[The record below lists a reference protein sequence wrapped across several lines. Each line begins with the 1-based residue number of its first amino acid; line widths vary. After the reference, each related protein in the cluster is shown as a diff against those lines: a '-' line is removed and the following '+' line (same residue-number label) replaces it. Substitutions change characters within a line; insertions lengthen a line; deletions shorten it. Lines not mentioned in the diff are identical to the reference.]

1 MINDP
6 LVIDVFLL
14 DSASY
19 VQVDVVEGGVSRKPT
34 LLKARAADPPYAELK
49 VRPLRAGLVKECGDK
64 LCASLAAN
72 PGVLATLD
80 RFQTPPRDTRHPIYV
95 SIGDP
100 EHENLPWE
108 AIWRQSVEFYALG
121 QHWPIARLP
130 SASDDTKVAERVIG
144 EVPRIMAV
152 IAAEGADID
161 GEWTGFNKLLDQF
174 PDRIDMH
181 VLLASDQLK
190 ARIEKLKLPRVQC
203 SWIGETADDVIQR
216 IRTWSPNI
224 VHFFCHGTSQNGGSL
239 SVVNRL
245 GETVKIPRDKLLQ
258 LRENDG
264 LCLVVLN
271 CCLGGNADPNDHASS
286 IARELVKAGLPAVV
300 AMREIITDK
309 SANAF
314 TSSFYAELFVRLR
327 ACLDAHPAGDNGPI
341 EVPDDTWLDALFHA
355 RQALN
360 PAGMLPA
367 DALEWTLPLIY
378 VRRGGLQFTRRT
390 ESNARKAAEAGV
402 LRDWQKIL
410 QAQGAFPDEL
420 RKLLEEKLKQ

>member
-14 DSASY
+14 DNASY
-19 VQVDVVEGGVSRKPT
+19 VQVDVVAGGVSRNPT
-34 LLKARAADPPYAELK
+34 PLKARAADPPYAELK
-49 VRPLRAGLVKECGDK
+49 VRPLRQGLVKECGDD
-64 LCASLAAN
+64 LCASLATN
-72 PGVLATLD
+72 PGVMATLN
-80 RFQTPPRDTRHPIYV
+80 RFQTPPQDTRHPIYV
-95 SIGDP
+95 SISHP

-121 QHWPIARLP
+121 EHWPIARLP
-130 SASDDTKVAERVIG
+130 SASDDTKVAQRVIG
-144 EVPRIMAV
+144 EVPRIIAV
-152 IAAEGADID
+152 IAAEGANIE
-161 GEWTGFNKLLDQF
+161 GEWSGFKKLLEQF
-174 PDRIDMH
+174 PDKIDMH

-190 ARIEKLKLPRVQC
+190 ARIEALALPRVEC
-203 SWIGETADDVIQR
+203 SWVGETADDVIRR
-216 IRTWSPNI
+216 IRTWDPNI

-245 GETVKIPRDKLLQ
+245 GDTVKIPRDKLLQ
-258 LRENDG
+258 LKENDG

-327 ACLDAHPAGDNGPI
+327 ACLNAHPAGNNGPI
-341 EVPDDTWLDALFHA
+341 TVPDDTWLDALFHA

-360 PAGMLPA
+360 PEGMLPA

-390 ESNARKAAEAGV
+390 ESDPRKAAEAGV

-410 QAQGAFPDEL
+410 QAYGAPDDVL
-420 RKLLEEKLKQ
+420 KRLEERLKQ